1 MKHVQRSI
9 FPLFI
14 LAFARHA
21 PRAMLPLLILAVAA
35 PLRAADRQL
44 IASLLEKAYKGQNM
58 VLRTSNS
65 GTMLRYSADGRLIKG
80 GQPGPWTLDADIQ
93 CTGVELKRNDLV
105 IKGKRLY
112 FVYDKKLQALRPYFG
127 PDIDVEIAIGHDSPS
142 ISALQQAIG
151 KVFVTGSENSVLL
164 VPDYW
169 KDYLLHH
176 PEESPKPVQ
185 QQMSAIP
192 ASTQKPVGESS
203 KQALPKSPIFQVGAF
218 TNPEKTRKVTA
229 PVVTYKPEPPF
240 TPEARMAHIEGWVVL
255 SIVIDATGHVT
266 VESIIRPLGMG
277 LDDIAAQTL
286 QTWRFKPS
294 IVDGKPVPVRVLVQV
309 GFGTH

>member
-1 MKHVQRSI
+1 MWHGRRSI
-9 FPLFI
+9 
-14 LAFARHA
+14 
-21 PRAMLPLLILAVAA
+21 LPLLILAVAA
-35 PLRAADRQL
+35 PLCAADRQL
-44 IASLLEKAYKGQNM
+44 IASLLDKTYKGQDM
-58 VLRTSNS
+58 VLRTFNS
-65 GTMLRYSADGRLIKG
+65 GSTVRYSADGQLVKG
-80 GQPGPWTLDADIQ
+80 GQPGPWTLDADIR
-93 CTGVELKRNDLV
+93 CTGIELKRDNLV

-112 FVYDKKLQALRPYFG
+112 FLYDTKLKALRPYFG
-127 PDIDVEIAIGHDSPS
+127 PPVYVEIAVGRDLPS
-142 ISALQQAIG
+142 LTTLQQAIG
-151 KVFVTGSENSVLL
+151 KVFVTGSENSVFL

-176 PEESPKPVQ
+176 PEEPPKQVQ

-203 KQALPKSPIFQVGAF
+203 KTALPKSPIFQVGAF

-294 IVDGKPVPVRVLVQV
+294 IVDGKPVAVRVLVQV
-309 GFGTH
+309 GFGTD